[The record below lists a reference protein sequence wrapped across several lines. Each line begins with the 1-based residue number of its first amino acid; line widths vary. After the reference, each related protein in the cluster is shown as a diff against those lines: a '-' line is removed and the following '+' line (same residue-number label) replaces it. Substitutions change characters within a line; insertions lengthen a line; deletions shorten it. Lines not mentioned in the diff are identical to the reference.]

1 MLRKLFLK
9 DVRLNPH
16 LFWGVIPFFVWVA
29 YALREGGA
37 PVAMLTVIS
46 GVMGATTAATV
57 AAREDRFHTT
67 ALLASLP
74 VARGT
79 LVLSRFLLAAA
90 AGAACFLAAA
100 ALAALLPWSSHALGA
115 IFDPR
120 TVMMALVIIGSGIAV
135 LLPMALR
142 FGLVGVVAFFAVLQV
157 AGVVLF
163 FIASTFGLRQPMRLV
178 FGGLESGLRALHASF
193 AGAGASALALA
204 VLGGVLWMSYRLSVW
219 LTTRRDL

>member
-16 LFWGVIPFFVWVA
+16 LFWGAVPFFVWVA
-29 YALREGGA
+29 YALGENGA
-37 PVAMLTVIS
+37 PVGMLTVVS

-57 AAREDRFHTT
+57 AAREDRFHAT

-74 VARGT
+74 VPRET
-79 LVLSRFLLAAA
+79 LVLSRFVLALA
-90 AGAACFLAAA
+90 AGAAAFLVAAVLAAA
-100 ALAALLPWSSHALGA
+100 LPWSTHTLGS

-120 TVMMALVIIGSGIAV
+120 TAMLALVIVGSGIAV

-142 FGLVGVVAFFAVLQV
+142 FGLAGVVGFFAVLQV
-157 AGVVLF
+157 AGVALF
-163 FIASTFGLRQPMRLV
+163 LVASTFGLREPMQIV
-178 FGGLESGLRALHASF
+178 FGGLESGLRGLHASF
-193 AGAGASALALA
+193 GAPGASALALA
-204 VLGGVLWMSYRLSVW
+204 VLAGVLWSSYRLSVW

>member
-1 MLRKLFLK
+1 MLRRLFMK

-16 LFWGVIPFFVWVA
+16 LFWGAVPFFVWVA
-29 YALREGGA
+29 YALHEDGA
-37 PVAMLTVIS
+37 PVGMLTVVS

-57 AAREDRFHTT
+57 AAREDRFHAT

-74 VARGT
+74 VPRET
-79 LVLSRFLLAAA
+79 LVLSRYVLAVA
-90 AGAACFLAAA
+90 AGAAAFLVAAVLAAM
-100 ALAALLPWSSHALGA
+100 LPWSSHSLGT

-120 TVMMALVIIGSGIAV
+120 TVVMALVIVGSGIAV

-157 AGVVLF
+157 AGVGLF
-163 FIASTFGLRQPMRLV
+163 FIASMFGLRQPMRLV
-178 FGGLESGLRALHASF
+178 FGSLDSGLHALHASF
-193 AGAGASALALA
+193 ADPGASALALI
-204 VLGGVLWMSYRLSVW
+204 VLAGALWVSYRLSIW

>member
-1 MLRKLFLK
+1 MLRKLLLK

-16 LFWGVIPFFVWVA
+16 LFWGVIPFFAWVA
-29 YALREGGA
+29 YALREDGA

-57 AAREDRFHTT
+57 AAREDRFHAT

-74 VARGT
+74 VPRET
-79 LVLSRFLLAAA
+79 LVLSRYLLAAA

-120 TVMMALVIIGSGIAV
+120 TVMLALVIVGSGIAV

-178 FGGLESGLRALHASF
+178 FGSVDAGLRALHASF
-193 AGAGASALALA
+193 AGAGASALALVVMA
-204 VLGGVLWMSYRLSVW
+204 GVLWVSHRLSVW
-219 LTTRRDL
+219 LTARRDL